1 MVMSRQDAEL
11 AFVREARVGR
21 LATIDSQGFPSV
33 VPFCFALLPGPEPTI
48 VSVLDEKP
56 KRVADGEL
64 ARVRNIRM
72 HPSVGF
78 VIDRYDEDWS
88 RLAFVQGRGIARMIE
103 AGDPMHS
110 GALAALRDKYPQY
123 RTMMLENRGMIAI
136 AALRLRSWRG
146 DGQPF

>member
-1 MVMSRQDAEL
+1 
-11 AFVREARVGR
+11 
-21 LATIDSQGFPSV
+21 

-56 KRVADGEL
+56 KRVTDDEL
-64 ARVRNIRM
+64 ARVRNVRM

-78 VIDRYDEDWS
+78 VVDRYDEDWS
-88 RLAFVQGRGIARMIE
+88 RLAYVQGRGIARMIE

>member
-1 MVMSRQDAEL
+1 MDA
-11 AFVREARVGR
+11 R
-21 LATIDSQGFPSV
+21 GFPSV

-56 KRVADGEL
+56 KQVADGEL

-78 VIDRYDEDWS
+78 VIDCYDEDWS
-88 RLAFVQGRGIARMIE
+88 RLAYVQGRGIARVIE
-103 AGDPMHS
+103 AGDPMHAE
-110 GALAALRDKYPQY
+110 ALVALRDKYPQY
-123 RTMMLENRGMIAI
+123 RTMVLENRGVIAI